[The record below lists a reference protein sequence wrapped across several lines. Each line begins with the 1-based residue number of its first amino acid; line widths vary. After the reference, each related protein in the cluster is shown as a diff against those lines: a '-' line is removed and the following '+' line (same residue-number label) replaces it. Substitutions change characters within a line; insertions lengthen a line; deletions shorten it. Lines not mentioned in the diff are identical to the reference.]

1 MRVEDF
7 AAHAKKHWPVIAEKL
22 KSATYQ
28 PGAIR
33 GMAIPKPQGGE
44 RVLGIPNVQDRVIQQ
59 AVSQILSPIFEI
71 EFSEYSYGYRPQR
84 SAHDAIRAASRYV
97 MEGKTWVVDIDI
109 SAFFDEVNHDI
120 LMAKMGRKVRDKR
133 VLKLIGD
140 YLRAPMERNGQKI
153 KRNQGTPPLKGVYGQ
168 VAR

>member
-1 MRVEDF
+1 MLNEDVMEKVLNRDNLQEAYKRVKANQGSAGVDGMRVEDF

-33 GMAIPKPQGGE
+33 GMAIPKPLGGE

-84 SAHDAIRAASRYV
+84 SAHDAIRAASR
-97 MEGKTWVVDIDI
+97 
-109 SAFFDEVNHDI
+109 
-120 LMAKMGRKVRDKR
+120 
-133 VLKLIGD
+133 
-140 YLRAPMERNGQKI
+140 
-153 KRNQGTPPLKGVYGQ
+153 
-168 VAR
+168 